1 MLLACIFVAGM
12 KNPPVVTVRLK
23 FPLFSFP
30 GEEGQAV
37 VSILWTQIE
46 EPLSLY
52 LGLMVA

>member
-30 GEEGQAV
+30 GEEAQAV